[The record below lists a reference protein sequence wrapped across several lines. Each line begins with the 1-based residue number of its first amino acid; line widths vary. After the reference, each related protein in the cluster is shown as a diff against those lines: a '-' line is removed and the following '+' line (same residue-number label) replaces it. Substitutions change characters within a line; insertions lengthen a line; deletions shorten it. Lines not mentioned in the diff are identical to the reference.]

1 VAPWTGRAPVGRPLV
16 FAHRG
21 GSALRP
27 ENTLAAFDNGLA
39 LGADG
44 LELDVHLSRD
54 GEVVVHHDAV
64 LDRTTSEQG
73 RLADRTAEELARIDA
88 GYRFR
93 PLDAAGKQEFPYRGC
108 GIAIPTLACVLDRY
122 PAVRIIIELKTA
134 SEALVRRT
142 VEVVRHAGAADRVS
156 IGSFSTRAIRL
167 TRRLAPEIRTG
178 AAREETRWALYRS
191 WVGWP
196 PGRPAYAEFHVP
208 ERSGRTRVVSRRFV
222 EAAHRAGVAVN
233 VWTVD
238 DEADMIRLLDWG
250 VDGLISDRPDIAVAV
265 VRARQPGRPDLE
277 VEPTGRG
284 SRPS

>member
-1 VAPWTGRAPVGRPLV
+1 VAPWTGRAPGGRPLV

-64 LDRTTSEQG
+64 LDRTTSERG
-73 RLADRTAEELARIDA
+73 RVAERTAAELARIDA
-88 GYRFR
+88 GYSFR
-93 PLDAAGKQEFPYRGC
+93 PLDAAAGQEFPYRGC

-122 PAVRIIIELKTA
+122 PAVPIIIELKTA
-134 SEALVRRT
+134 AEALVRRT
-142 VEVVRHAGAADRVS
+142 VEVVRKSGAAERVS
-156 IGSFSTRAIRL
+156 LGSFSTRAMRL
-167 TRRLAPEIRTG
+167 ARRLAPQIRTG

-191 WVGWP
+191 WVSCP
-196 PGRPAYAEFHVP
+196 FGRPAYAELQVP
-208 ERSGRTRVVSRRFV
+208 EFSGRTRVVSRRFV
-222 EAAHRAGVAVN
+222 ALAHRAGVAVY

-265 VRARQPGRPDLE
+265 VRARQPSKPDLQ
-277 VEPTGRG
+277 VGRAE
-284 SRPS
+284 S